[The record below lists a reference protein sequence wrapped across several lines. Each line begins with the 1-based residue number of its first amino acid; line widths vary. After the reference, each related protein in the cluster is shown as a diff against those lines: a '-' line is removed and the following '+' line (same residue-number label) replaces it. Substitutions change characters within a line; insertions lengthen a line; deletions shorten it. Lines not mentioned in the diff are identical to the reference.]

1 MLHKTSESMDVQ
13 TQGGATNFENIY
25 RKITSS
31 NTSHLEAN
39 VGRDF
44 PFPFLPISSFEL
56 VIV

>member
-1 MLHKTSESMDVQ
+1 MDVQ

-31 NTSHLEAN
+31 NMSHLEAN
-39 VGRDF
+39 VGRDRKLSF

>member
-39 VGRDF
+39 VGRD
-44 PFPFLPISSFEL
+44 
-56 VIV
+56 